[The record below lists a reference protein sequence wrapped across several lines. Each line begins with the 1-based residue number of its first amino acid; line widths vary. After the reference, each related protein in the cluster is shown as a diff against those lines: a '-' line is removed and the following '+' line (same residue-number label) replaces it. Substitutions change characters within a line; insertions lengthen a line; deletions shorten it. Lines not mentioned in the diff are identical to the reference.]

1 MVGVGPLLH
10 KQIVNGLV
18 AEARR
23 PGKRVLSQVGQALL
37 MLICLM
43 IIMII
48 MTSMRLMIIMIIF
61 TLANLIVAVLGR
73 ATVLLVGRVEESSSS
88 PHSHVRPCRHYHLQQ
103 KLDLASLPKAN
114 ENIKDLGQLV
124 IAIGDSKV

>member
-1 MVGVGPLLH
+1 MVGVDYKLSHYDGDCDDGDGDGEDYDDDHDHLMVGVGPLLY

-37 MLICLM
+37 MLVCLM

-48 MTSMRLMIIMIIF
+48 M
-61 TLANLIVAVLGR
+61 
-73 ATVLLVGRVEESSSS
+73 
-88 PHSHVRPCRHYHLQQ
+88 
-103 KLDLASLPKAN
+103 AS
-114 ENIKDLGQLV
+114 
-124 IAIGDSKV
+124 